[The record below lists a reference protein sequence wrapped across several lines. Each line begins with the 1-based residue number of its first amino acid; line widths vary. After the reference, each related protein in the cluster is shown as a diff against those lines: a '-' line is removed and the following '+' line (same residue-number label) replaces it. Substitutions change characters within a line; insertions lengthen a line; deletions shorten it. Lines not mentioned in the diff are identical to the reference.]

1 MISGGSCASGQTEH
15 LCASS
20 TTLCNHRYCTHKHLI
35 PEILPSVCA
44 QWVLQMLIDDY
55 EQQCMA
61 LLQEHLQC
69 YQADGN
75 AFIWWTLVVDE
86 MHLEHMGKAEGI

>member
-1 MISGGSCASGQTEH
+1 VHLDGQNIY

-20 TTLCNHRYCTHKHLI
+20 TNLCKHRYCTHKHLI
-35 PEILPSVCA
+35 PRILPSVCA

-61 LLQEHLQC
+61 LLQEHLHC
-69 YQADGN
+69 YQADEN
-75 AFIWWTLVVDE
+75 AFIWCTLVVNE
-86 MHLEHMGKAEGI
+86 MQ

>member
-1 MISGGSCASGQTEH
+1 
-15 LCASS
+15 
-20 TTLCNHRYCTHKHLI
+20 
-35 PEILPSVCA
+35 
-44 QWVLQMLIDDY
+44 MLINDY

-75 AFIWWTLVVDE
+75 TFIWWTLVVDE